1 MSLLSHLRKWVH
13 SRDAEMPVYQESLA
27 QRNGSDPIDIPGMEE
42 VQMAQGAGS
51 ALHPH
56 CEPSEKRE
64 GGEHEAYS

>member
-27 QRNGSDPIDIPGMEE
+27 QRNGSGPIDIPSMEE
-42 VQMAQGAGS
+42 VQMAQGAAC

-56 CEPSEKRE
+56 DEPSEKSERE
-64 GGEHEAYS
+64 I